1 MYTQTKRLIVEMLK
15 ENTGVHMCDSGGSS
29 GRAWQ
34 QNQDKLVSDFEA
46 EDRVYIDNYYL
57 SEKEAST
64 DNLCYTISVFHYLV
78 EQLDEIN
85 FEINRVNNLTLSL
98 YKLMINDIRTELLI
112 DEMR

>member
-1 MYTQTKRLIVEMLK
+1 MNRQDFINYKQTELKQLNKTKLRLEQ
-15 ENTGVHMCDSGGSS
+15 EF
-29 GRAWQ
+29 
-34 QNQDKLVSDFEA
+34 NQLDKCEGDFNDEQL
-46 EDRVYIDNYYL
+46 DLYD
-57 SEKEAST
+57 
-64 DNLCYTISVFHYLV
+64 YLV